1 MAETHVADWKFTEVD
16 DIKGLLLEYPVIG
29 IVNMVNIPAKQLQKM
44 RTLLREDVVIK
55 MCRKSLMGHAI
66 DKAAKKEKS
75 LASLNDHIEGEQP
88 AFVFAKMN
96 PFKLYKILD
105 KNRTTAP
112 VKANSV
118 TPIDIEVKK
127 GDTGFPAGPILGD
140 LQQAGIPAA
149 IEKGKVVIKQDKV
162 VAKEGEKVSSILA
175 VMLTRLGIEPME
187 IGLDMVAAYENGTVF
202 LPDVLSVDEDKVLS
216 DIQTA
221 YQSAVNLSVNT
232 AYVTK
237 ATAPLIIGKAAME
250 ASALAVEATIFE
262 PEVMDRIMSKAYSQ
276 MLSLAAGLKDDAV
289 DDDLRDKL
297 SSQAAAPT
305 AAPAAD
311 EKAEEEKEEEPEEEE
326 VSEEE
331 AAAGLGALFG

>member
-1 MAETHVADWKFTEVD
+1 MSETHVADWKFKEVD
-16 DIKGLLLEYPVIG
+16 DLKGLLLEYPVVG
-29 IVNMVNIPAKQLQKM
+29 IVDMTNIPARQLQKM
-44 RTLLREDVVIK
+44 RTLLREDVIIK
-55 MCRKSLMGHAI
+55 MSRKSLMGHAI
-66 DKAAKKEKS
+66 DKAAKEEKS
-75 LASLNDHIEGEQP
+75 LASLNEHLEGEQP

-96 PFKLYKILD
+96 PFKLYSILD
-105 KNRTTAP
+105 KNRTNAP
-112 VKANSV
+112 VKANAV
-118 TPIDIEVKK
+118 APTDIEVKK

-162 VAKEGEKVSSILA
+162 VAKEGEKVSSLLA

-202 LPDVLSVDEDKVLS
+202 LPDILSVDEDQVLR

-221 YQSAVNLSVNT
+221 YQSAFNLSVNT
-232 AYVTK
+232 AYMTK
-237 ATAPLIIGKAAME
+237 TTAPTIIGKAAME

-262 PEVMDRIMSKAYSQ
+262 PDVMDRIMSKAYSQ
-276 MLSLAAGLKDDAV
+276 MLSLAASLKDDAV

-297 SSQAAAPT
+297 TSKAQTPA
-305 AAPAAD
+305 AAPAAE
-311 EKAEEEKEEEPEEEE
+311 EKAQEEKDEEPEEEE